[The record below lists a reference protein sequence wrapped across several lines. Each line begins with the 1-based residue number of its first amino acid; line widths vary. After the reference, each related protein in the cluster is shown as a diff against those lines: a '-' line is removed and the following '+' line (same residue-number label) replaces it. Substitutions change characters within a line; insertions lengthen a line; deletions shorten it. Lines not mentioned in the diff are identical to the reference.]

1 MNRIACSPNPAVP
14 KFSHYERTFPMSPP
28 WYSPDLQ
35 GASDSLAAGGDS
47 LAAGGDSLAAGGD
60 WPGVGSG
67 LEGDF
72 GSHPCH

>member
-47 LAAGGDSLAAGGD
+47 LAAGGD